1 MAQEENTILLGE
13 KSYTG
18 SSWERVFPRQK
29 ECVWCVNCGES
40 RAEDHRDLSGRPE
53 SRVGVLLSLPG
64 ELEIS
69 ICETT

>member
-13 KSYTG
+13 ESYAG
-18 SSWERVFPRQK
+18 SCWERVFPRQK
-29 ECVWCVNCGES
+29 ERMWCVNCGES

-53 SRVGVLLSLPG
+53 SRVGVLLSPPG
-64 ELEIS
+64 DLEIN